1 MCNGS
6 RERGIKTNGRVAGMR
21 RVEVCAIWY
30 GDRAVEVTKG
40 STRDRE
46 NNEGEQ
52 TGVVQKAVGS
62 ANEQQSPS

>member
-1 MCNGS
+1 
-6 RERGIKTNGRVAGMR
+6 MR

-30 GDRAVEVTKG
+30 GDRAIEVTKE